1 MAALSRGSGRR
12 TEWYPTPMTS
22 YSGRFPRR
30 SAVTDASFPH
40 PLARGQHNVPQLGRP
55 DSCCSPTRRDGRVVG
70 QFESMG
76 SANGK
81 IGFIFPACYLYS
93 MSVQR
98 ILSVAIILVL
108 LDTFLSRQS
117 FAPPVYV
124 EPFLYVLALY
134 FVLVLLGPLLRRLVR
149 KLNPP
154 AVRGGSTVL
163 VSAVNSGVGAMVSR
177 GFLRSISVGAVRQS
191 DTGPSSDALA
201 LGPPHELGP
210 CSPSL
215 KPDPSRRELPP
226 SCSPIWSSPEPLRSR
241 IL

>member
-1 MAALSRGSGRR
+1 
-12 TEWYPTPMTS
+12 
-22 YSGRFPRR
+22 
-30 SAVTDASFPH
+30 
-40 PLARGQHNVPQLGRP
+40 
-55 DSCCSPTRRDGRVVG
+55 
-70 QFESMG
+70 MG

-191 DTGPSSDALA
+191 DTGPSSSTRLRWGLLTSSVRA
-201 LGPPHELGP
+201 
-210 CSPSL
+210 PSL